1 MRWFMKYGKLYKAL
15 IIIAVI
21 CLIFSVIKKQHRDP
35 TNEPKNVYQ
44 DTMKSTKRE
53 EKEDSSSGVK
63 ELAEDPVVTEEIKS
77 AADYPDISKTVPD
90 ESICMENFSPYE
102 DDIQIDCFFTN
113 TENTID
119 AKGVLPLYA
128 QGTLAEATQI
138 WFNQNGLT
146 SGEIKC
152 IDGSVQ
158 KTENSITFKA
168 ESADMIILFK
178 YNLDGRTWK
187 IDRGTL

>member
-1 MRWFMKYGKLYKAL
+1 MKYGKLYKAL
-15 IIIAVI
+15 IIVTGI
-21 CLIFSVIKKQHRDP
+21 CLIFSVIKKQHRTP
-35 TNEPKNVYQ
+35 IKEPKNVYQ
-44 DTMKSTKRE
+44 DTVESTKRV

-63 ELAEDPVVTEEIKS
+63 ELDEDQTKTEETKS
-77 AADYPDISKTVPD
+77 AADYPDISETIPD
-90 ESICMENFSPYE
+90 ESICLENFSPYE
-102 DDIQIDCFFTN
+102 DDIQIDCYFTN

-128 QGTLAEATQI
+128 HGTLIEAAQI

-158 KTENSITFKA
+158 KTETSISFKA
-168 ESADMIILFK
+168 ESSDMIILFT

>member
-1 MRWFMKYGKLYKAL
+1 MKYGKLYKAL
-15 IIIAVI
+15 IIITGI
-21 CLIFSVIKKQHRDP
+21 CLILSVIKKQHRAP
-35 TNEPKNVYQ
+35 TSEPKNVYQ
-44 DTMKSTKRE
+44 DTVELAKRQ
-53 EKEDSSSGVK
+53 EKEDNSTGEK
-63 ELAEDPVVTEEIKS
+63 ELAEDPAETEKINS
-77 AADYPDISKTVPD
+77 AAEYPDISETVPD
-90 ESICMENFSPYE
+90 ESICLENFSPYE
-102 DDIQIDCFFTN
+102 DDIQIDCYFTN

-128 QGTLAEATQI
+128 QGTLIEAAQI

-158 KTENSITFKA
+158 KTENSISFKA
-168 ESADMIILFK
+168 ESSDIIILFT

>member
-1 MRWFMKYGKLYKAL
+1 MKYGKLYKAL

-21 CLIFSVIKKQHRDP
+21 CLIFSVIKKQHRTP
-35 TNEPKNVYQ
+35 IKEPQNVYQ
-44 DTMKSTKRE
+44 NTVESTKRV

-63 ELAEDPVVTEEIKS
+63 ELDEDQAEAEKTKS
-77 AADYPDISKTVPD
+77 AAEYPDISETVPE
-90 ESICMENFSPYE
+90 ESICLEKFSPYE
-102 DDIQIDCFFTN
+102 DDIQIDCYFTN

-128 QGTLAEATQI
+128 QGTLIEAAQI

-158 KTENSITFKA
+158 KTENSISFKA
-168 ESADMIILFK
+168 ESSDMIILFT

-187 IDRGTL
+187 IERGTL